1 MYKLKVEPLPRSGE
15 LPALFAYLKGCSAVK
30 VVSVF
35 SHLATEYQN
44 IVLVKS
50 RDMPRCPD
58 AEDDGAGKDALEVND
73 DYSRG
78 VFDEHADET
87 AGAGILMHVDEC

>member
-1 MYKLKVEPLPRSGE
+1 
-15 LPALFAYLKGCSAVK
+15 
-30 VVSVF
+30 
-35 SHLATEYQN
+35 
-44 IVLVKS
+44 
-50 RDMPRCPD
+50 MPRCPD

-73 DYSRG
+73 DYSRS